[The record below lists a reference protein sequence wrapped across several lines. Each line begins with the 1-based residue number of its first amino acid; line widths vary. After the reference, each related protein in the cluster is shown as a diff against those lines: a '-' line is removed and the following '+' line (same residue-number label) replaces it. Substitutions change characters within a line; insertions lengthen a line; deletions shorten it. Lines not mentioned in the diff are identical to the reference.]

1 MENFGVIKQEARTFE
16 GEKIIVRKVNELDVR
31 KQYQIDITKSIRLI
45 IHTVSDLY
53 YKQYQIDITD
63 SIRLIL
69 QTVSD

>member
-45 IHTVSDLY
+45 IHTV
-53 YKQYQIDITD
+53 
-63 SIRLIL
+63 
-69 QTVSD
+69 